1 MPQSPCIIRY
11 FSGPMVARKPM
22 RIPAAVD
29 SAAAKRQERP
39 VSQWLSQ
46 VVDEPEAMSEAQ
58 GVTNG
63 KQSAVARAQRLEQ
76 VLSQATDKPHVV
88 LLAGH
93 PDPDAIGS
101 ALAHRRI
108 CDRLGISATIA
119 HALPLSRSENRALV
133 KLLGVPLVR
142 IDRGEDLEEFG
153 YLSLVDASYYES
165 TIQVPESI
173 QLLTVV
179 DHHRPKLVPKA
190 PFVDIRHDVGATAT
204 IYAEYAEQGLAPLGA
219 DGADDT
225 AVATAM
231 FFGIQTDTDDFSF
244 ATPTDFR
251 AAAYLK
257 PYCDA
262 ETLSRIGRRS
272 ISAEAMEAV
281 GRALRDLEVIRDFAI
296 AGVGRVSALNRDA
309 IPTAADFILRREDID
324 TVLVYGV
331 VDDRVDGSLR
341 TSRASVDPA
350 LFMQNAFGNDTE
362 GRPYGGGRSDMG
374 GFQIPL
380 GFLSECSDEESLWRL
395 VRELVERRIARV
407 VPDLEKKLELRT
419 SKGDGPKGRGA
430 ASRDRDRDRDR
441 DPTG

>member
-1 MPQSPCIIRY
+1 
-11 FSGPMVARKPM
+11 
-22 RIPAAVD
+22 
-29 SAAAKRQERP
+29 
-39 VSQWLSQ
+39 
-46 VVDEPEAMSEAQ
+46 MSDVQA
-58 GVTNG
+58 VTNG

-76 VLSQATDKPHVV
+76 VLSQATDKPHVI

-119 HALPLSRSENRALV
+119 HALPLSRGENRALV

-142 IDRGEDLEEFG
+142 IEKGEDLADFG

-165 TIQVPESI
+165 TIQVPDSI
-173 QLLTVV
+173 ELLTVV
-179 DHHRPKLVPKA
+179 DHHRPKILPKA

-204 IYAEYAEQGLAPLGA
+204 IYAEYSEQGLAPLGA

-225 AVATAM
+225 AVATGM
-231 FFGIQTDTDDFSF
+231 FFGIQTDTDDFAF

-272 ISAEAMEAV
+272 MTAETMEAV

-296 AGVGRVSALNRDA
+296 AGVGRVTALNRDA
-309 IPTAADFILRREDID
+309 IPTAADFIMRREDID
-324 TVLVYGV
+324 TVLVYGIV
-331 VDDRVDGSLR
+331 EDRVDGSLR

-350 LFMQNAFGNDTE
+350 LFMQNAFGSDPE

-374 GFQIPL
+374 GFQLPL
-380 GFLSECSDEESLWRL
+380 GFLSEVSDEEGLWRL
-395 VRELVERRIARV
+395 VRELVEKRIARV
-407 VPDLEKKLELRT
+407 VPDLEKKLEGRG
-419 SKGDGPKGRGA
+419 KNEGGKGRSAG
-430 ASRDRDRDRDR
+430 RNDDR
-441 DPTG
+441 TG